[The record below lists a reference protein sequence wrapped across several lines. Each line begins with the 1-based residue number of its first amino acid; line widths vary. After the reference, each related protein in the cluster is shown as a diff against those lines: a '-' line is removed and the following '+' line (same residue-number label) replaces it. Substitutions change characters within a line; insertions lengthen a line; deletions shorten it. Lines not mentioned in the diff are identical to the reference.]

1 MGWMACVAVIVS
13 GVGGADTKGRVLKYL
28 FVKIILITNMSFLE
42 VENIDVPTIYIVYVS
57 YIYN

>member
-42 VENIDVPTIYIVYVS
+42 VENIDVPTNI
-57 YIYN
+57 